1 RRDIMRESSMYQEIL
16 AEGRE
21 AGLREGIERGQELGR
36 QEGLQE
42 GRREGRQEGLQEGL
56 QEGIEQVALN
66 LVRSGMSLEQIAGVT
81 GLSVQRVRELGSES

>member
-1 RRDIMRESSMYQEIL
+1 MRESSMYQEIL

-21 AGLREGIERGQELGR
+21 AGLREGR
-36 QEGLQE
+36 
-42 GRREGRQEGLQEGL
+42 QEGL

-81 GLSVQRVRELGSES
+81 GLSVQRVRELSEEHSE